1 MIKTIKLK
9 NGITAVVEPL
19 NHFHSVAVGIWVKT
33 GSAFES
39 HEENGISHVIEHMLF
54 KGTTNRS
61 AKQIAIE
68 LDRIGGQMNAFTSKE
83 CTCYYARVAHDQIS
97 VAADVLSDLI
107 KNAVFDPAELDKE
120 RLVVLE
126 EISMLNDQPDDLAHE
141 QASIDFFKG
150 STYSKPVIGPAEN
163 IKRFTRDDIINYIN
177 KHYYPENIV
186 ISIAGKV
193 DLIQVTELL
202 EKYFGDISGDLK
214 QQSTR
219 AFVDQFK
226 PEKTFTVLK
235 RDIEQTHISLG
246 FNGID
251 YRDDSRYAYMVLSN
265 LFGGSM
271 SSRLFQKIRE
281 EMGLVYTVYS
291 YLSTYTEA
299 GMFGIY
305 AATGAKTA
313 EVATKII
320 VEEIK
325 RLKTD
330 GIEIEEFNNSKTQ
343 IHGNYLLGLESVNS
357 RMQSIGK
364 AQLLLGQ
371 VDSQETILKKLEAV
385 TLADVSKIVDQIF
398 DFDVMT
404 SAFVGSMQN
413 EAALKKLCK

>member
-1 MIKTIKLK
+1 MIKTLKLK
-9 NGITAVVEPL
+9 NGITAVIEPL
-19 NHFHSVAVGIWVKT
+19 KAFHSTAIGVWVKT
-33 GSAFES
+33 GSAFET
-39 HEENGISHVIEHMLF
+39 ETENGISHVIEHMLF
-54 KGTTNRS
+54 KGTKNRS

-83 CTCYYARVAHDQIS
+83 CTCYYARVAHDQIH
-97 VAADVLSDLI
+97 VAADVLSDLV
-107 KNAVFDPAELDKE
+107 KNALFDPAELDKE

-141 QASIDFFKG
+141 QVSIDFFRG

-163 IKRFTRDDIINYIN
+163 VRRFQREDIIRYIE

-186 ISIAGKV
+186 ISIAGKI
-193 DLIQVTELL
+193 DEAQIQALL
-202 EKYFGDISGDLK
+202 EQYFGDFDNTAEAHEPAPFADTFIPD
-214 QQSTR
+214 
-219 AFVDQFK
+219 
-226 PEKTFTVLK
+226 KTITVIK

-246 FNGID
+246 FSGVD
-251 YRDDSRYAYMVLSN
+251 YRDDARYAYSVLSN

-313 EVATKII
+313 EIALSTIMDEV
-320 VEEIK
+320 K
-325 RLKTD
+325 RLKSN
-330 GIEIEEFNNSKTQ
+330 GVEQEEFNNSKTQ
-343 IHGNYLLGLESVNS
+343 IHGNYLLGLESVSS

-364 AQLLLGQ
+364 AQLLLGH
-371 VDSQETILKKLEAV
+371 VDTQEEILQKLEAV
-385 TLADVSKIVDQIF
+385 TMDDMAEIIEQIF
-398 DFDVMT
+398 SFDSMNA
-404 SAFVGSMQN
+404 AFIGSISDEKQLK
-413 EAALKKLCK
+413 ALCQ